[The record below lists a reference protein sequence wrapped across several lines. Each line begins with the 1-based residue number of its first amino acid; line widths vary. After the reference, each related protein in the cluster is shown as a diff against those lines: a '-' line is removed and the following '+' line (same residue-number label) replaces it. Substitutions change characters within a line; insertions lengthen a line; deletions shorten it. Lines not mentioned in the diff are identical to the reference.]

1 MLFLAIR
8 SQILHSFS
16 CPGLIL
22 HSIGSERAW
31 SLHAPFPHEEQ
42 CLHCPVFWLALC
54 WICVSDVWALP
65 VSVAELKPNSS
76 RVRNSLC
83 PDVTS
88 LYVNH
93 DVELKPSCLC
103 MSLVNRYVPKKSYS
117 KLNDT
122 DEYYNEIYLLR
133 DISIWSVGIW

>member
-16 CPGLIL
+16 CPVLIL
-22 HSIGSERAW
+22 HNIGSERAW

-88 LYVNH
+88 LYCEPWCRIKAQLSVYATSVIEGNCKN
-93 DVELKPSCLC
+93 LSIFC
-103 MSLVNRYVPKKSYS
+103 YVKQKYHVSY
-117 KLNDT
+117 
-122 DEYYNEIYLLR
+122 
-133 DISIWSVGIW
+133 